1 MTLGQHILNR
11 RRWSGMTSNPSRKVK
26 SLPLSHITP
35 FEGKSPQFDKT
46 VFIDPTARLIGDIVL
61 GPGVS
66 VWPFTILR
74 ADSNRIVV
82 GERSVLLDKVMIES
96 PKTHP
101 VMIEKDVLISHG
113 AILHGCVVREG
124 AIVGIGAIVLDGAE
138 VGRHSIVGGGSLV
151 PPGIKIA
158 DNSLVLGTP
167 AKVVRVLNE
176 EDRRRSAEQLA
187 EAYEKSRKYL
197 KIFGKG

>member
-1 MTLGQHILNR
+1 MSSNLNR
-11 RRWSGMTSNPSRKVK
+11 RGK
-26 SLPLSHITP
+26 SPPLSHITP

-66 VWPFTILR
+66 VWPLTILR

-82 GERSVLLDKVMIES
+82 GERSVLLDKVLIES
-96 PKTHP
+96 PKAYP
-101 VMIEKDVLISHG
+101 VTIEKGALISHG
-113 AILHGCVVREG
+113 AILHGCIVREG

-151 PPGIKIA
+151 PPGMKIP
-158 DNSLVLGTP
+158 DHSLVLGIP
-167 AKVVRVLNE
+167 AKVVRMLSE
-176 EDRRRSAEQLA
+176 EDRKRSEEQLA

-197 KIFGKG
+197 KIFEKEPAKKAR